1 MKKDFIKKI
10 PNILSLLRIILIPII
25 VIFIL
30 LKIYVPAIIL
40 IIIGSLTD
48 FIDGKLARYLNCTSR
63 TGAALD
69 TIADKLFV
77 IGIIICL
84 IPKNHSISFILI
96 LEILIGSINLYV
108 YLKTKKIKSLMVGK
122 IKTNF
127 LFITVI
133 IAAIS
138 IVSNSFVRLFNG
150 FKLATINLQILSLI
164 SYINE
169 FININ
174 KKKKEDNMEKTI
186 KLDDLKDLSKNF
198 I

>member
-1 MKKDFIKKI
+1 
-10 PNILSLLRIILIPII
+10 
-25 VIFIL
+25 
-30 LKIYVPAIIL
+30 
-40 IIIGSLTD
+40 
-48 FIDGKLARYLNCTSR
+48 
-63 TGAALD
+63 
-69 TIADKLFV
+69 
-77 IGIIICL
+77 
-84 IPKNHSISFILI
+84 
-96 LEILIGSINLYV
+96 
-108 YLKTKKIKSLMVGK
+108 MVGK

-127 LFITVI
+127 LFINFI

-138 IVSNSFVRLFNG
+138 IVRNYFVRLFNG

>member
-77 IGIIICL
+77 IGTIICL

-133 IAAIS
+133 TAAIS
-138 IVSNSFVRLFNG
+138 IASNSFVRLFNG